1 MAKPAQKRKRRGV
14 VLSPLG
20 WQRLQEAQEQLAI
33 AANDGYAYTLEH
45 LSEFTN
51 LSVRSISRLQSC
63 KVAVDRQTLEEFFR
77 AFKLTLNEQDYLLP
91 EAAID
96 RSPSPKS
103 AIPQDWGE
111 APDVSS
117 FYGRTTE
124 LSTLYEWVCQ
134 EQCRLVGI
142 LGMGGIGKTA
152 LSVKL
157 AEQSQ
162 EHFTAV
168 IWRSLRN
175 AQPLEILLSELVT
188 FLSGGQQ
195 NQASV
200 SSLLQ
205 CLRDSRCLIV
215 LDNMETLFQTGNQAG
230 QYRPGYEDYGE
241 FLRVMAETRHQSCL
255 VLTSREKPS
264 LFAALEG
271 SEGWVRALFLEGSPE
286 AAGALLES
294 TGLTGTVREKQD
306 LGDRYGHNP
315 LALKIVAT
323 SIRDLFDGKID
334 IFLQQDTFVFN
345 GLRRLLDQQF
355 QRLSD
360 LEQTVLYWLAINRDW
375 TTIAAL
381 QEDIVPGVSRSSL
394 LEALESLHWR
404 SLIECRAGCYTQQPV
419 VMEYV
424 TNRLNEQVTIELIT
438 KKLDFFTRFALMTTT
453 VTDYVRASQ
462 EQMIVSVIGDRL
474 QTEFYAIDILEQ
486 HFQSILQL
494 IHRIVRSSN
503 YGGGNL
509 VNLFCYLNFDLSGY
523 DFSYL
528 KIWHCNLQKVCLH
541 QVNFKNA
548 DLSKS
553 VFIQTIESAL
563 CVRFSPEG
571 DCLATADADGQVYL
585 WEVNTGQLLQT
596 FRGHRNWVWSVAFS
610 PDGKTLA
617 SCSEDQ
623 TVRLWSRDTGLAV
636 VLKGH
641 TDWIWA
647 VMFSADGK
655 LLASCSDDRTIR
667 LWDAIT
673 GELLQTLEGHENR
686 VCCICFSPD
695 SQVLASGGADQ
706 TIRFWDVEKGQC
718 LRVLQ
723 GHQQC
728 ISSLAF
734 SPDGQVL
741 ASGSHDQMIRL
752 WNPSTGEFL
761 RSLQGHTN
769 RVLSV
774 AFASQNLASGY
785 ILASSSDDQTI
796 RLWNAATGEQLRVL
810 SGHTKPVTSVAFSP
824 DRLLLASSSY
834 DQTVRLWDT
843 TTGQVVKNLCGYTCG
858 VQAIAFVPTSNFN
871 SGNLSLAS
879 GGHDHLVRLWDV
891 TTGHILRTLAGHSD
905 WVRGIAASPDG
916 RQLFTGSHD
925 QTVRIWDVQTGKL
938 LHVLHR
944 HTDRVRAVA
953 VSPNGRWVASS
964 GEDDLVC
971 LWDAHTGQL
980 MHTLQEHQGDV
991 MAIAFAPPTADAEGI
1006 LASGSDDTTIRLW
1019 NVLTGELLMVLEGH
1033 TGWIWS
1039 ITFMKQR
1046 HSQKIVLVSSSE
1058 DQTVRFWDAET
1069 GKILTV
1075 LRGHTSSISS
1085 IALNETD
1092 QLLATGSYDQTIK
1105 IWDLKTGQTLRSL
1118 QGHTGWI
1125 RAVAFSAF
1133 ETSGV
1138 ENNFSGQ
1145 ILASGS
1151 TDETVKLWDVSTG
1164 ECWKTLRA
1172 DRPYEGM
1179 NITHLTGV
1187 TEAQKVTLQALGA
1200 IVDFD

>member
-20 WQRLQEAQEQLAI
+20 WQRLQEAQEQFAI
-33 AANDGYAYTLEH
+33 AANDGYAYTLEQ
-45 LSEFTN
+45 LSERTN
-51 LSVRSISRLQSC
+51 LSIRSISRLQSC

-77 AFKLTLNEQDYLLP
+77 AFHLTLNEQDYLLP
-91 EAAID
+91 EAVLGH
-96 RSPSPKS
+96 SPSPKS
-103 AIPQDWGE
+103 VIAQDWGE
-111 APDVSS
+111 APDVSL
-117 FYGRTTE
+117 FYGRTAE
-124 LSTLYEWVCQ
+124 LLTLHEWVCQ
-134 EQCRLVGI
+134 EQSRLVGI

-152 LSVKL
+152 LSIKL
-157 AEQSQ
+157 AAQSQ

-188 FLSGGQQ
+188 FLSGGQET
-195 NQASV
+195 QASV

-205 CLRDSRCLIV
+205 CLRKNRCLIV

-241 FLRVMAETRHQSCL
+241 FLRVIAETFHQSCL

-271 SEGWVRALFLEGSPE
+271 WEGQVRSLFLNGSPE

-294 TGLTGTVREKQD
+294 TGLTGTVHEKQE
-306 LGDRYGHNP
+306 LGDRYGCNP

-323 SIRDLFDGKID
+323 SIRDLFNGKIN

-345 GLRRLLDQQF
+345 GLRHLLDQQF

-360 LEQTVLYWLAINRDW
+360 LEQTILYWLAINRDW
-375 TTIAAL
+375 TAISAL
-381 QEDIVPGVSRSSL
+381 QEDIVPGVSRSRL

-424 TNRLNEQVTIELIT
+424 TNRLNEQVIMELRT

-453 VTDYVRASQ
+453 VADYVRASQ
-462 EQMIVSVIGDRL
+462 EQMILSVIGDRL
-474 QTEFYAIDILEQ
+474 QTEFHGIDALEQ
-486 HFQSILQL
+486 HLQSILQL
-494 IHRIVRSSN
+494 LHRSVHSSN

-523 DFSYL
+523 DFSGL
-528 KIWHCNLQKVCLH
+528 KIWHCNLQKVCLRR
-541 QVNFKNA
+541 VNFKNA

-553 VFIQTIESAL
+553 TFVQTLESAL

-585 WEVNTGQLLQT
+585 WDVHKGQLLQS

-610 PDGKTLA
+610 PDGRMA

-641 TDWIWA
+641 TGWIWS

-655 LLASCSDDRTIR
+655 LLASCGDDRTIR
-667 LWDAIT
+667 LWDATT
-673 GELLQTLEGHENR
+673 GELLQTLEEHENR

-706 TIRFWDVEKGQC
+706 MIRLWDVEQGKC

-734 SPDGQVL
+734 SLDGQIL
-741 ASGSHDQMIRL
+741 ASGSHDQTIQL
-752 WNPSTGEFL
+752 WNPLTGEIL

-774 AFASQNLASGY
+774 AFTSQY
-785 ILASSSDDQTI
+785 LASSSDDQTI
-796 RLWNAATGEQLRVL
+796 RIWNVMTGELLRVL

-824 DRLLLASSSY
+824 DRPLLASSSY
-834 DQTVRLWDT
+834 DQTVRLWDI

-858 VQAIAFVPTSNFN
+858 VQAIAFIPPMSN
-871 SGNLSLAS
+871 SSHGNLCLAS

-891 TTGHILRTLAGHSD
+891 VTGRLLRTLPGHSD

-916 RQLFTGSHD
+916 RQLVTGSHD
-925 QTVRIWDVQTGKL
+925 QTVRIWDMQTGKL
-938 LHVLHR
+938 LHLLHG
-944 HTDRVRAVA
+944 HSDRVRAVA

-980 MHTLQEHQGDV
+980 MQSLQGHQGDV
-991 MAIAFAPPTADAEGI
+991 MAIAFAPQTTDGEEI
-1006 LASGSDDTTIRLW
+1006 LASGSDDATIRLW

-1039 ITFMKQR
+1039 ITFMKQL
-1046 HSQKIVLVSSSE
+1046 HSDKMVLVSSSE
-1058 DQTVRFWDAET
+1058 DQTVRFWDART
-1069 GKILTV
+1069 GQILTV

-1085 IALNETD
+1085 IALNEND

-1105 IWDLKTGQTLRSL
+1105 IWDLETGQVLRSL
-1118 QGHTGWI
+1118 QGHKGWV
-1125 RAVAFSAF
+1125 RAVAFNALEIF
-1133 ETSGV
+1133 DM
-1138 ENNFSGQ
+1138 Q
-1145 ILASGS
+1145 ILASCS
-1151 TDETVKLWDVSTG
+1151 TDETVKLWDVRTG
-1164 ECWKTLRA
+1164 ECLKTLRA

-1187 TEAQKVTLQALGA
+1187 TEAQKVTLQMLGA
-1200 IVDFD
+1200 IVDLG

>member
-33 AANDGYAYTLEH
+33 AANGGYAYTLEQ
-45 LSEFTN
+45 LSERTN

-77 AFKLTLNEQDYLLP
+77 AFKLTLKDQDYLLP
-91 EAAID
+91 EVVIN
-96 RSPSPKS
+96 RSSSPK
-103 AIPQDWGE
+103 ATIAQDWGE
-111 APDVSS
+111 APDVSL
-117 FYGRTTE
+117 FYGRTAE
-124 LSTLYEWVCQ
+124 LSDLHEWVCQ
-134 EQCRLVGI
+134 EQCRLIGI

-162 EHFTAV
+162 DHFTAV

-188 FLSGGQQ
+188 FLSGGQET
-195 NQASV
+195 QANI

-205 CLRDSRCLIV
+205 CLRNTRCLII

-230 QYRPGYEDYGE
+230 QYRPGYEDYDE
-241 FLRVMAETRHQSCL
+241 FLRVIAETRHQSCL

-271 SEGWVRALFLEGSPE
+271 SEGRVRALFLNGSPE

-294 TGLTGTVREKQD
+294 TGLTGTDCEKQE
-306 LGDRYGHNP
+306 LGDRYGCNP

-345 GLRRLLDQQF
+345 GLRHLLDQQF

-360 LEQTVLYWLAINRDW
+360 LEQTILYWLAIHRDW
-375 TTIAAL
+375 TAISAL

-394 LEALESLHWR
+394 LEALESLHGR
-404 SLIECRAGCYTQQPV
+404 SLIECRSGCYTQQPV

-424 TNRLNEQVTIELIT
+424 TNRLNEQITTELIT
-438 KKLDFFTRFALMTTT
+438 KKLDFFTRFALVTTT

-462 EQMIVSVIGDRL
+462 EQMILSVIGDRL
-474 QTEFYAIDILEQ
+474 QTEFHVIDALEQ
-486 HFQSILQL
+486 HLQEILQL
-494 IHRIVRSSN
+494 LHHIVPSSN

-509 VNLFCYLNFDLSGY
+509 VNLFCYLNFDLLEY

-528 KIWHCNLQKVCLH
+528 KIWHCNLQQVCLH
-541 QVNFKNA
+541 RVNFRNA

-553 VFIQTIESAL
+553 VFIQTLESPL
-563 CVRFSPEG
+563 CIRFSPDG
-571 DCLATADADGQVYL
+571 GCLATADADGQVYL
-585 WEVNTGQLLQT
+585 WDVNKGQLLQM

-610 PDGKTLA
+610 PDGRTLA

-636 VLKGH
+636 VLRDH
-641 TDWIWA
+641 TGWIWA

-655 LLASCSDDRTIR
+655 LLASCSDDRTVR

-695 SQVLASGGADQ
+695 SQVLASAGADQ
-706 TIRFWDVEKGQC
+706 MIRLWDVEKGKC
-718 LRVLQ
+718 LKVLQ

-734 SPDGQVL
+734 SPDGKIL
-741 ASGSHDQMIRL
+741 ASGSHDQTIRL
-752 WNPSTGEFL
+752 WNPFTGEIL
-761 RSLQGHTN
+761 HTLQGHTK
-769 RVLSV
+769 RVLSI
-774 AFASQNLASGY
+774 AFDTQHFAPV
-785 ILASSSDDQTI
+785 LASSSEDQTI
-796 RLWNAATGEQLRVL
+796 RLWNGATGELLRVL

-824 DRLLLASSSY
+824 DRPLLASSSY

-858 VQAIAFVPTSNFN
+858 VQAIAFVPATNSN
-871 SGNLSLAS
+871 SGNSCLAS
-879 GGHDHLVRLWDV
+879 GGHDHLVRLWDIV
-891 TTGHILRTLAGHSD
+891 TGRILRTLSGHSD

-916 RQLFTGSHD
+916 RQLITGSHD
-925 QTVRIWDVQTGKL
+925 QTVRIWDTQMGKL
-938 LHVLHR
+938 LHLLQG

-953 VSPNGRWVASS
+953 VSFNGRWVASS
-964 GEDDLVC
+964 GEDDIVC

-980 MHTLQEHQGDV
+980 MHTLQGHQGDV
-991 MAIAFAPPTADAEGI
+991 MTIAFAPQTAGTKEI
-1006 LASGSDDTTIRLW
+1006 LASGSDDATIRLW

-1039 ITFMKQR
+1039 ITFMKQL
-1046 HSQKIVLVSSSE
+1046 HSDKMVLVSSSE

-1069 GKILTV
+1069 GQILTV

-1085 IALNETD
+1085 ISLNEND

-1105 IWDLKTGQTLRSL
+1105 IWDLKTGQALRTL
-1118 QGHTGWI
+1118 QGHTGWV

-1133 ETSGV
+1133 EIPGM
-1138 ENNFSGQ
+1138 ENSFSGQ

-1151 TDETVKLWDVSTG
+1151 TDETVKLWDVRTG
-1164 ECWKTLRA
+1164 ECLKTLRA

-1200 IVDFD
+1200 IVDPD